1 VDGGGG
7 AESCVCAV
15 RGYDSRRNGRQDMNK
30 EDEKRCDICE
40 ISYFERNNYYYGKL
54 MTVRDYF
61 DEQCYFNEKR
71 WLINRAVHGWGVVC
85 GLEVYESEGKVFVS
99 PGLAIDC
106 CGREIL
112 VCKDKE
118 VELIP
123 TKDKCQG
130 NDDPA
135 KEKEFYIGLEF
146 WACKTEE
153 VQIAPA
159 ACGEAEKCE
168 FNRIRDYFEI
178 RVLSPSEVIVD
189 YPPGLCPLT
198 EKEAKD
204 LQLYICEKTIKCSPE
219 CPELPRNHAVI
230 LAKVTL
236 DEEGN
241 GIIIEDCPR
250 FRRQVY
256 SNKTLFDLI
265 NCYHGDLP
273 HVIAVNWERAEE
285 INGVTIGW
293 EDFIGYLFCWD
304 DVPKNESECER
315 LRRFLKDDLDIKW
328 AEEATINKSQDGMTI
343 NISEGKNLAEITIDE
358 ENKKDGSTLELKVK
372 EESGKRNIHKECIYD
387 QGVKVKFDRKM
398 KAGTINAN
406 TFLFLVKMN
415 VRETGNYRYEQVP
428 GVVSYAYEESTGES
442 TATFKFTPEWI
453 QDVYYGYSRIREE
466 PGDFMVVLKADF
478 ILSDEYLFN
487 IDAAEFEDS
496 FPNIGNGILISK
508 ELKEKFGT
516 EGFPI
521 SGNAMVTKED
531 EDKWRINDEEKVYI
545 VKKEGE
551 IYLNIYR
558 EENGKP
564 TRALDGNFIGGKL
577 PSGNGTQGGDF
588 VSWFSVEPKPEE
600 EKIIK

>member
-1 VDGGGG
+1 MTG
-7 AESCVCAV
+7 
-15 RGYDSRRNGRQDMNK
+15 RGYDGRRNGRQDMNK
-30 EDEKRCDICE
+30 EDK
-40 ISYFERNNYYYGKL
+40 YFERNNYYYGKL
-54 MTVRDYF
+54 MTVRDFF

-85 GLEVYESEGKVFVS
+85 GLKVYESEGKVFVS
-99 PGLAIDC
+99 QGLAIDC

-112 VCKDKE
+112 VREPKE
-118 VELIP
+118 VKLIP
-123 TKDKCQG
+123 TEDKCQG
-130 NDDPA
+130 NGDPA
-135 KEKEFYIGLEF
+135 EEENEFYIGLEF

-153 VQIAPA
+153 VQISQA

-178 RVLSPSEVIVD
+178 RVLRPSEVIVD
-189 YPPGLCPLT
+189 YPRGLCPLT

-204 LQLYICEKTIKCSPE
+204 LPLYICEKMMDSSPE

-256 SNKTLFDLI
+256 GNKTLFDLI

-273 HVIAVNWERAEE
+273 HVIAVNWERDGV
-285 INGVTIGW
+285 INGTEIKW

-304 DVPKNESECER
+304 DVPEDESECER

-328 AEEATINKSQDGMTI
+328 AEEATINKSQDGMTLH
-343 NISEGKNLAEITIDE
+343 ISEGKNLAEITIDE
-358 ENKKDGSTLELKVK
+358 ENKKATLEISDTRTLDLKVK
-372 EESGKRNIHKECIYD
+372 NEEGKRNIHKECIYD
-387 QGVKVKFDRKM
+387 EGVKVKFDRKM
-398 KAGTINAN
+398 KKGTINAN
-406 TFLFLVKMN
+406 TFLFLVKMK
-415 VRETGNYRYEQVP
+415 VGESGNYRYEQVP
-428 GVVSYAYEESTGES
+428 GDVTYVYDESGS
-442 TATFKFTPEWI
+442 TATFKFTQRWI
-453 QDVYYGYSRIREE
+453 QDVYFGYSRIREE
-466 PGDFMVVLKADF
+466 PSDFMVVLKADF
-478 ILSDEYLFN
+478 ILSDEYLFS
-487 IDAAEFEDS
+487 IDAAEFNVD
-496 FPNIGNGILISK
+496 FTDIGNGKVISV
-508 ELKEKFGT
+508 ELKKKFDA

-521 SGNAMVTKED
+521 SKDAMVTKED
-531 EDKWRINDEEKVYI
+531 EDEKWAITDEEKVYI

-551 IYLNIYR
+551 KYLNFYR

-564 TRALDGNFIGGKL
+564 TRALDGNFIGGNL

-588 VSWFSVEPKPEE
+588 VSWFSVEPKPKE
-600 EKIIK
+600 EKIIE